1 MKNVRKER
9 TEFSN
14 FVVHRYLRPMEVKRD
29 VTRPMEPLSLSPA
42 IFGGILLRIQYMN
55 DQRQVSTEQNATK
68 NALVSYAY
76 FDRSE
81 VFSKEIASK
90 IAEKRAARYFDRGSE
105 TDEGADVLSG
115 DDSDVLN
122 AFLIPLRD
130 TTVEEILRS
139 LTEYCESLEG
149 ASGGDDSL
157 AREDGFPRG
166 MPAWSLMALSS
177 LLQASYALQAENV
190 ALEAFVAR
198 QNGLLQEVPEALH
211 LKERYAALSR

>member
-1 MKNVRKER
+1 MKIVRKER

-29 VTRPMEPLSLSPA
+29 FTRPMEPLSLSPA
-42 IFGGILLRIQYMN
+42 IFGGILFRIQFMN
-55 DQRQVSTEQNATK
+55 DQRQVSTEEEVTK

-105 TDEGADVLSG
+105 TAERVDFLSG
-115 DDSDVLN
+115 DASNVLN

-130 TTVEEILRS
+130 TTVEEILIS
-139 LTEYCESLEG
+139 LTKYCESLEG
-149 ASGGDDSL
+149 ASGGEAAEESL
-157 AREDGFPRG
+157 TPAEAVR
-166 MPAWSLMALSS
+166 MPWSLMALRS
-177 LLQASYALQAENV
+177 LLQTSYALQAENV
-190 ALEAFVAR
+190 ALEAFVDR
-198 QNGLLQEVPEALH
+198 QNRLLQEVPEALH
-211 LKERYAALSR
+211 LKERYATLSR